1 MTLFLYLTTVLV
13 WGSTWFAISCQLGS
27 VSIDVSVFYRF
38 FLASLFLFAWCAFK
52 KVNLKFSLKD
62 HIFFALL
69 GFFQF
74 SINYL
79 AAYEATCHISSG
91 LNAVGFSMILVFN
104 IINSAAFFG
113 TQLTRSVF
121 FGALSGL
128 LGITVIFWP
137 SIISFDL
144 SSEGIMGILF
154 SLLGAALASFGNIAS
169 AHIQKKNIP
178 VMEANAFGMGYGA
191 LWLLPMIF
199 FTGDSFTI
207 DFSFSYISSL
217 VYLAVLGSIIAFGCY
232 LTLLGRVGAS
242 RAAYVHVLTPV
253 VALGFSTLFE
263 DFVWQSNVFIG
274 ISLIL
279 LGNVIILTKG
289 LPKIFTRLRKAPST
303 SSGVLAERVS
313 DEAS

>member
-27 VSIDVSVFYRF
+27 VPIDVSVFYRF

-52 KVNLKFSLKD
+52 KVNLKYSLKN

-69 GFFQF
+69 GLFQF
-74 SINYL
+74 SMNYL

-91 LNAVGFSMILVFN
+91 LNAVGFSMILALN
-104 IINSAAFFG
+104 IINSAIFFRIR
-113 TQLTRSVF
+113 LTPPVF
-121 FGALSGL
+121 FGAVSGI

-137 SIISFDL
+137 SIISFNL
-144 SSEGIMGILF
+144 SSVGIMGILF
-154 SLLGAALASFGNIAS
+154 SLLGAGLASFGNIVS

-178 VMEANAFGMGYGA
+178 VTEANAFGMGYGA
-191 LWLLPMIF
+191 LWLLLMIF

-207 DFSFSYISSL
+207 DFSFGYVSSL
-217 VYLAVLGSIIAFGCY
+217 VYLAIVGSIVAFGCY

-253 VALGFSTLFE
+253 VALVFSTLFE
-263 DFVWQSNVFIG
+263 DFVWQPNVFIG

-279 LGNVIILTKG
+279 LGNVIILTKR
-289 LPKIFTRLRKAPST
+289 LPKIFTREKRLQ
-303 SSGVLAERVS
+303 SSEGVKP
-313 DEAS
+313 